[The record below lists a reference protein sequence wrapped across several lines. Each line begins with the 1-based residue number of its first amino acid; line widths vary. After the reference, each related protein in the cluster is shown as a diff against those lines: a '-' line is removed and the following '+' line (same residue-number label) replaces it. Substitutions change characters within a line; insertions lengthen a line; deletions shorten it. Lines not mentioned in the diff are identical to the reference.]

1 MTPQHGLCPQL
12 VGQPQAGWH
21 RGTQEATLREL
32 RPRNRWEGPVSA
44 WSSSRPHSLPK
55 AADALKLFLPFQK
68 PSGFY
73 KYHFGSEYSG
83 GFCEV

>member
-1 MTPQHGLCPQL
+1 MSSGPETG
-12 VGQPQAGWH
+12 G
-21 RGTQEATLREL
+21 REPSVPGP
-32 RPRNRWEGPVSA
+32 RPAPHPP
-44 WSSSRPHSLPK
+44 RPLPK

-83 GFCEV
+83 GFSEV